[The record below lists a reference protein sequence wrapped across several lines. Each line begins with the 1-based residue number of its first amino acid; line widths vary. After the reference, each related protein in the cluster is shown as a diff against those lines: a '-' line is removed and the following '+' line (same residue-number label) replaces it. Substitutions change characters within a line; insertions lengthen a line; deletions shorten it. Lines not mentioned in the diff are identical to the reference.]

1 MHSKHWSFKLE
12 ALNAIIEESKKY
24 IAATNELEK
33 NRVKSILFTF
43 NKIIKEGN
51 FQLNMINLD
60 LLTELVS
67 SKKTA
72 AKNVQT

>member
-1 MHSKHWSFKLE
+1 M
-12 ALNAIIEESKKY
+12 
-24 IAATNELEK
+24 
-33 NRVKSILFTF
+33 
-43 NKIIKEGN
+43 KEGN